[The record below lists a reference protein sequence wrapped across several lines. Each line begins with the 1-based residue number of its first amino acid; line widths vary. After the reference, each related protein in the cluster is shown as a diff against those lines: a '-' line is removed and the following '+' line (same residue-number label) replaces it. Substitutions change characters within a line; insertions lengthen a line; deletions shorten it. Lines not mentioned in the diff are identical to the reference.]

1 VRFDICRSGLIFGLL
16 LSGCASSG
24 GFALFSLG
32 PSPETPAPSAEAGSC
47 PTPEACAAQLKK
59 MVGDPNRDWIGR
71 PQSSDDYANG
81 TRLFAYRALHKKLTC
96 KELKGALEDTKAA
109 AALLQSPHHQRARAL
124 TTTVARELKSE
135 QDRRCKP
142 KI

>member
-1 VRFDICRSGLIFGLL
+1 VRFDICRSGVIFGLL

-24 GFALFSLG
+24 GFTLFSLS
-32 PSPETPAPSAEAGSC
+32 PSEEKPAPSAEAC

-59 MVGDPNRDWIGR
+59 MVGDPKRDWIGR
-71 PQSSDDYANG
+71 PQSPDDYANG
-81 TRLFAYRALHKKLTC
+81 TRLFAYRALRKKLTC
-96 KELKGALEDTKAA
+96 KELKGAIEDTKAA
-109 AALLQSPHHQRARAL
+109 AALLQSPHHERARAL

-142 KI
+142 RV